1 MSITC
6 YAGAVS
12 EAMGAVRDGCECSG
26 GLVRFGVAVNGKV
39 LSDFDRAIQEQGY
52 ANRSEAIR
60 DLIRAHL
67 VEREWDG
74 GDQEVVG
81 TITLVYDHHGRGLGE
96 HLTDIQH
103 DHQALVISTL
113 HVHLDHDN
121 CLEVLVVR
129 GRSAVIRRLAD
140 SLISVKG
147 VKHGRL
153 TMTSTGRG
161 LR

>member
-1 MSITC
+1 MGERQE
-6 YAGAVS
+6 GA
-12 EAMGAVRDGCECSG
+12 G
-26 GLVRFGVAVNGKV
+26 GLVRFGVAMNEK
-39 LSDFDRAIQEQGY
+39 LLADFDRAIQEQGY

-60 DLIRAHL
+60 DLIRAYL

-74 GDQEVVG
+74 GEEEVVG
-81 TITLVYDHHGRGLGE
+81 TITLVFDHHGRGLGE
-96 HLTDIQH
+96 YLTDIQH
-103 DHQALVISTL
+103 DHQPLVISTL

-129 GRSAVIRRLAD
+129 GRSRDLRRLAD

-153 TMTSTGRG
+153 TMTCTGKS
-161 LR
+161 LL